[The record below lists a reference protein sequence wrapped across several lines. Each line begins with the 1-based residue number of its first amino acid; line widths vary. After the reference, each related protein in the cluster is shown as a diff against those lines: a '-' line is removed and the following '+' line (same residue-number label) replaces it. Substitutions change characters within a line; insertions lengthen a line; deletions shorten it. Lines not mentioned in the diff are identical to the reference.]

1 MNDSYGLEKLGIINT
16 NKVYRNLTR
25 AELIE
30 FAIQNK
36 EGILTDNG
44 SISINTGKHT
54 GRSPKDRFIV
64 DQPSI
69 HNQIDWGKIN
79 IPTTE
84 KVFEKL
90 YVRATAYLQEK
101 NVFIYDGYVGH
112 DMQTRMSL
120 RIISDYASSALFSTN
135 MFVSADKKDLN
146 LHNQADFTVI
156 AVPRCKTVPEVDE
169 VRSEVA
175 IGVNFDKKIAIIL
188 GSAYGGE
195 IKKVMF
201 SIMNFLLPAKN
212 IFPMHC
218 SANEGKDGN
227 SALFFGLS
235 GTGKTTISMDPE
247 RILIG
252 DDEHGWGSDK
262 IFNMEGGSYAKI
274 IDITPKKEPRIF
286 SAIRF
291 GTLLENA
298 VIRSD
303 RTPDYADSK
312 YTENTRAA
320 IPMEYIENAK
330 MDGICSIP
338 SVIYFLTADAFGV
351 LPPISRLTKEQAM
364 YHFMS
369 GYTAKVAG
377 TETGIIEPLPTFSAC
392 FGAPFMMRHPAVYAK
407 MLGEKIEKYHTD
419 VFLVNTGWAGG
430 PYGIGSRIKLA
441 YTRAMVSAAL
451 NGKLKNVEYTE
462 EPIFGLQVPKEIPG
476 SIVPSEILLPKNTW
490 EDKELYYK
498 TAVTLANKFKENFE
512 KFEGYIED
520 KIKNAGP
527 KIV

>member
-1 MNDSYGLEKLGIINT
+1 MNDTYGIEKLGIINT

-25 AELIE
+25 AELTE

-36 EGILTDNG
+36 EGILTDKG
-44 SISINTGKHT
+44 ALSVNTGKHT
-54 GRSPKDRFIV
+54 GRSPKDRIIV

-69 HNQIDWGKIN
+69 HAQIDWGKIN

-84 KVFEKL
+84 EVFEKL
-90 YVRATAYLQEK
+90 YVRATTYLQEK

-112 DMQTRMSL
+112 DIETRMSL

-135 MFVSADKKDLN
+135 VFVNADKEDLN
-146 LHNQADFTVI
+146 LHTQADFTVI
-156 AVPRCKTVPEVDE
+156 AIPKCKTIPEIDG

-175 IGVNFDKKIAIIL
+175 IVVNFDKKIAIII

-201 SIMNFLLPAKN
+201 SVMNFLLPAKN

-247 RILIG
+247 RILVG

-274 IDITPKKEPRIF
+274 IDITPEKEPRIF
-286 SAIRF
+286 DAIRF
-291 GTLLENA
+291 GALMENT
-298 VIRSD
+298 VIRND
-303 RTPDYADSK
+303 RTPDYANSR

-351 LPPISRLTKEQAM
+351 LPPISKLTK
-364 YHFMS
+364 
-369 GYTAKVAG
+369 
-377 TETGIIEPLPTFSAC
+377 TGIIEPLPTFSAC
-392 FGAPFMMRHPAVYAK
+392 FGAPFMMRHPSVYAK

-430 PYGIGSRIKLA
+430 SYGTGSRIKLA

-451 NGKLKNVEYTE
+451 NRKLKNVEYVE
-462 EPIFGLQVPKEIPG
+462 EPVFGLQVPKEIPG
-476 SIVPSEILLPKNTW
+476 SIVPDEILLPENTW
-490 EDKELYYK
+490 KDKESYK
-498 TAVTLANKFKENFE
+498 ETALKLANKFKENFE
-512 KFEGYIED
+512 KFEGYVEE